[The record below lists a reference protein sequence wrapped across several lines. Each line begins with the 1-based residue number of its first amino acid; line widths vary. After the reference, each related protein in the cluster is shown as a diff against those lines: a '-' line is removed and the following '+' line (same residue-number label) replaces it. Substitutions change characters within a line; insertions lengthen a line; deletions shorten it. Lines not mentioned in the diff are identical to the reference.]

1 MTERLLLDV
10 REVAALLGC
19 GRTLVYGMIQRG
31 ELPVVKLGRLTRIP
45 VSALADFVSRQAL
58 VRDEDLAWSVSD
70 ADLERARSR
79 GAARIGDG
87 GVAGASSRNR
97 GADQRGDGA

>member
-31 ELPVVKLGRLTRIP
+31 ELPVVKLGRLTRVP
-45 VSALADFVSRQAL
+45 RCAVDQYVLRGLEADREGRSAIF
-58 VRDEDLAWSVSD
+58 
-70 ADLERARSR
+70 
-79 GAARIGDG
+79 GDW
-87 GVAGASSRNR
+87 RR
-97 GADQRGDGA
+97 HE